1 MENDKGNGLNV
12 HILVLVLNE
21 KALNIY
27 FPKLHNSF
35 TLLTLSNLI
44 NLNME
49 GLSKLYFYKNIDHNS
64 LYTGHTRIKWY
75 SSSMEDVQI
84 YNEKPN
90 SF

>member
-1 MENDKGNGLNV
+1 MENDKSNGLNV
-12 HILVLVLNE
+12 HILVLVLNK

-49 GLSKLYFYKNIDHNS
+49 GLSK
-64 LYTGHTRIKWY
+64 
-75 SSSMEDVQI
+75 
-84 YNEKPN
+84 
-90 SF
+90 